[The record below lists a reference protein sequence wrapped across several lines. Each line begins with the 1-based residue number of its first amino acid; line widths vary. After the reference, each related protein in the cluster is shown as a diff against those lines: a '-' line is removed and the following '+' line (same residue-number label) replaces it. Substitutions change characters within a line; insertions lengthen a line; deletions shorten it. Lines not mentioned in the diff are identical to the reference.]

1 MFLTAD
7 NADEGYEPTDEELD
21 RLEAELD
28 QGDLPDDFDEDA
40 FERWL
45 ASMEG
50 DLEVLGNEFGVYP
63 RGDL

>member
-21 RLEAELD
+21 RLEAEVD

-50 DLEVLGNEFGVYP
+50 DL
-63 RGDL
+63 

>member
-21 RLEAELD
+21 RLD

-50 DLEVLGNEFGVYP
+50 DL
-63 RGDL
+63 